1 MQTETKE
8 LLVETIN
15 QITSSI
21 VSTQEIIKELM
32 SMVKILDNRVTLLE
46 RDKNE
51 LE

>member
-21 VSTQEIIKELM
+21 VSTQEILKELM

>member
-1 MQTETKE
+1 MEKE
-8 LLVETIN
+8 NILMKAIK
-15 QITSSI
+15 QITNSI
-21 VSTQEIIKELM
+21 VSTQEILKELM